1 MVGCQDGVT
10 ACVKTLGL
18 KGHWIS
24 GVLRL
29 QSVSVKTDRCHVTEE
44 LFMHPRDFGRY
55 SVVDG
60 PFGVAIT

>member
-1 MVGCQDGVT
+1 MVGCQDEVT

-29 QSVSVKTDRCHVTEE
+29 QSVSVKTDRCHITE
-44 LFMHPRDFGRY
+44 LFTHPRDFGHY
-55 SVVDG
+55 SVVEE
-60 PFGVAIT
+60 PFGVVIT